1 MYLQL
6 SMNKRGNKKKSASF
20 IVKRIKNKLNS
31 AIFVIENKMSKKDFT
46 RERKMPFVSLV
57 IFMLNIVKQTL
68 QKELTQFFS
77 LISKDKNIT
86 KSAFCQ
92 SRLKLKHTA
101 FIELD
106 NILLEEFYTDN
117 IIDTWKGFR
126 LLAVDG
132 VKLQL
137 PNSPSILQEFGGSNN
152 GSSMVVPTAQA
163 STCYDIL
170 NEMIISSE
178 ISHCDTGEYPLALL
192 HLDRTKKDDLLIY
205 DRYYHGTWFMF
216 YHFCCKRDFVIRM
229 AKNSISQVR
238 EFFSSD
244 EESKIIEITNLHQDS
259 KNQLKELSIE
269 FKPFKIRLV
278 KVILDNGEI
287 EVLATSLLD
296 EEKYSRSIFKGLYK
310 KRWGIETNYDHL
322 KNNLQIENFTGLTPL
337 SIKQDFFAN
346 MFITNLQTIIARDVQ
361 EEINEE
367 TKERKHR
374 YKINRNLSLGFMKD
388 KIVEI
393 LMKND
398 DKHMEELKR
407 LFKIEP
413 VPIRNGRKFPRI
425 DHGPRK
431 KYHMNKKKS
440 V

>member
-1 MYLQL
+1 
-6 SMNKRGNKKKSASF
+6 MNKRGNKKKSVNF

-31 AIFVIENKMSKKDFT
+31 VVFLIENKMSKKDFT

-92 SRLKLKHTA
+92 SRLKLKHMA

-106 NILLEEFYTDN
+106 NVLLEEFYTDN
-117 IIDTWKGFR
+117 IIKTWEGFR

-152 GSSMVVPTAQA
+152 GSSMVVPMAQA

-192 HLDRTKKDDLLIY
+192 HLGRTKKDDLLIY
-205 DRYYHGTWFMF
+205 DRYYHGTWFMY
-216 YHFCCKRDFVIRM
+216 YHTYCKRDFVIRM
-229 AKNSISQVR
+229 AKNSILQVQD
-238 EFFSSD
+238 FFSSD
-244 EESKIIEITNLHQDS
+244 EKSKIIEIASLHQDS
-259 KNQLKELSIE
+259 KDQLKRLGLD

-287 EVLATSLLD
+287 EVLATSLLN
-296 EEKYSRSIFKGLYK
+296 EEKYPSDIFKELYK

-322 KNNLQIENFTGLTPL
+322 KNNLQIENFTGLTSL
-337 SIKQDFFAN
+337 SIKQDFYAN
-346 MFITNLQTIIARDVQ
+346 MFITNLQTLIAKDAQ
-361 EEINEE
+361 EEITKE
-367 TKERKHR
+367 TKTRKRR

-388 KIVEI
+388 RIVQI

-398 DKHMEELKR
+398 DKYMEELKT

-413 VPIRNGRKFPRI
+413 VPIREGRKFPRI
-425 DHGPRK
+425 DHGSRK
-431 KYHMNKKKS
+431 KYHMVKKRAI
-440 V
+440 